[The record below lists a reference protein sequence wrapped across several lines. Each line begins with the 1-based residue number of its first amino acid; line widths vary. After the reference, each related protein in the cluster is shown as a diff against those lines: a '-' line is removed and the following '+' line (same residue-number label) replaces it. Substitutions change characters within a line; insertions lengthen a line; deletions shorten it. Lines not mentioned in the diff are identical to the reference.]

1 MRGGTKTQKER
12 ASQTTRKS
20 FPVVGQGMGGP
31 TEKGQERWR
40 ERGRHGAFRE
50 ADFRGSP
57 VEWVVKGEGAKGNR
71 GFGLGGRAI
80 HFQRVGVGLAGGS
93 PFSLGPASWEWL
105 CDIWVEASSSKDRI
119 ACEQLQLPLYRLP

>member
-40 ERGRHGAFRE
+40 ERGRDGAFRE

-71 GFGLGGRAI
+71 GFGLGRPG
-80 HFQRVGVGLAGGS
+80 QRPCHSFSEGGGWAGWRIPVQSGTCQLGVAAQHLGG
-93 PFSLGPASWEWL
+93 G
-105 CDIWVEASSSKDRI
+105 I
-119 ACEQLQLPLYRLP
+119 QLEGQNRV